1 MSLTTTD
8 CARARE
14 SVSAQLDGELPELEL
29 DRLETHLLICPA
41 CTAWAEEARDVTWR
55 LREAGLEEPAGR
67 FVLPRLRRG
76 LRVSS
81 AVAVASAAAVVATM
95 FVAPGQTGTLS
106 SRQSGPQASGLVGVT
121 ERHFVVSR
129 LTRLEDGMFSPVSTS
144 RDTFRHF

>member
-1 MSLTTTD
+1 M
-8 CARARE
+8 
-14 SVSAQLDGELPELEL
+14 
-29 DRLETHLLICPA
+29 
-41 CTAWAEEARDVTWR
+41 TWR